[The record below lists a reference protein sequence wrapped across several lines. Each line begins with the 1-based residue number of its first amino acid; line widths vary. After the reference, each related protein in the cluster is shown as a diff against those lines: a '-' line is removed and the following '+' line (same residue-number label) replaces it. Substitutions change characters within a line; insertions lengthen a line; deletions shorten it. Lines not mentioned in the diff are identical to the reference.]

1 MEGTGGVTT
10 NVGLIP
16 NAGKPLGINAKA
28 DNQKNNLPDTEL
40 VDIEKLT
47 ITGKYNSLVIAKNLA
62 LDITLFNHY
71 NPDFDAVLSTAGS
84 FDLRLPPDKMELFVA
99 NKYVILNESVQILL
113 GGAAVPASR
122 TQYPTK
128 AAKKKSTP

>member
-10 NVGLIP
+10 NVGAIP
-16 NAGKPLGINAKA
+16 TAGKPLGGNAKA
-28 DNQKNNLPDTEL
+28 VNQKTALPETEL

-47 ITGKYNSLVIAKNLA
+47 VTGRYNSLVIAKNLA
-62 LDITLFNHY
+62 LDIALFNHY
-71 NPDFDAVLSTAGS
+71 NPDFDAVLSSAGS

-113 GGAAVPASR
+113 GGASVPASR
-122 TQYPTK
+122 TQYPSK
-128 AAKKKSTP
+128 VKKKSSP